1 MRFRRFVFFTCIFVL
16 SVLFIDGISVLAV
29 ITRKTEPK
37 QEVRQ
42 GTSTGKI
49 KIQDESSIMSSEPVN
64 LLVLGLDEEGVRSDV
79 IMLVNYNPDIGRI
92 NLLSIARDTRVRA
105 KGKVS
110 KINALVGL
118 GGENLVIS
126 KVEELTDLDID
137 YYLTLDFAGFRKIV
151 DALGGVEFDVPM
163 DMNYDDPEQGLH
175 IHLKQGRQILNGDKA
190 EQYVRYRK
198 GNRRKEGYQDGDI
211 DRMKAQQKLMRALL
225 EQKLKLKYFLKLD
238 DIYFILKEHM
248 RTNIEIGDIKNYL
261 PKLRNIEYS
270 ETKTFTIPGDSV
282 YTNGIWYYI
291 YDEKKLENII
301 EVNFY
306 K

>member
-29 ITRKTEPK
+29 ITRRTEPK

-42 GTSTGKI
+42 GTNTGKI
-49 KIQDESSIMSSEPVN
+49 KLQDESSIMSSEPVN

-198 GNRRKEGYQDGDI
+198 GNSRKEGYQDGDI

-301 EVNFY
+301 EENFY